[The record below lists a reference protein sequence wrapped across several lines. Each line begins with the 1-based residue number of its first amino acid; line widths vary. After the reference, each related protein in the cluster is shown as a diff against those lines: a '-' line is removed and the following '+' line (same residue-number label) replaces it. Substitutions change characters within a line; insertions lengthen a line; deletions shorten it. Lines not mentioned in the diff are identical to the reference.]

1 MELRHVKPAGE
12 AVFKDRYTT
21 KVKELLMD
29 WKDGEK
35 GEFGLVGVPFSKS
48 SISHSGASFA
58 PGTIR
63 EALQSYSTYSGEE
76 KLELKDKVLDF
87 GDIMMDPTDIIGNH
101 KRVEEGLTDVFATK
115 AANHWMILGGDHA
128 ISYGSIKAFSKNR
141 TMGIIQFDAHHDLRN
156 TEDGGPTNGTPFR
169 RLLEDKVIKGEH
181 LVQIGIRDFT
191 NASAYDDYAKQH
203 GVTVYTMKDV
213 AEMALTHILEKE
225 IKRLAEQTDCLYV
238 SVDMDVLDQAF
249 APGCP
254 AIGPG
259 GMDTITLLDGIL
271 FAAKQEKVKAMDI
284 VEIDPTIDFRNMTS
298 RVAAYVMLQF
308 MKGKKMLQKHENMLI
323 YGSLYSCG
331 YKITPAK

>member
-1 MELRHVKPAGE
+1 MNLRHIKPAGE
-12 AVFKDRYTT
+12 AIFKDRYTT
-21 KVKELLMD
+21 KAKELLTN
-29 WKDGEK
+29 WENGKTGK
-35 GEFGLVGVPFSKS
+35 FGLVGVPFSKP

-63 EALQSYSTYSGEE
+63 EAMQSYSTYSGEE
-76 KLELKDKVLDF
+76 KLELSDEILDF
-87 GDIMMDPTDIIGNH
+87 GDVMMDPTDVIGNH
-101 KRVEEGLTDVFATK
+101 KRVEESLTDVFATK
-115 AANHWMILGGDHA
+115 AADHWMVLGGDHS
-128 ISYGSIKAFSKNR
+128 ISYGSIKAFSQKG
-141 TMGIIQFDAHHDLRN
+141 TVGVIQFDAHHDLRN

-169 RLLEDKVIKGEH
+169 RLLENRVISGDQ

-191 NASAYDDYAKQH
+191 NAKAYDEYAKQH

-213 AEMALTHILEKE
+213 EETALIKILEKE
-225 IKRLAEQTDCLYV
+225 ISRLADETDYIYI

-259 GMDTITLLDGIL
+259 GMDSKTLLDGIL
-271 FAAKQEKVKAMDI
+271 FASRQEKVKAMDI

-308 MKGKKMLQKHENMLI
+308 MKGKKMV
-323 YGSLYSCG
+323 
-331 YKITPAK
+331 